1 MGLGRRRAEDAEAM
15 SWDFDW
21 ESSVYELMK
30 MVWVSDLYWDFDWK
44 SQPIADSLEEKT
56 WVKERDEREKE
67 RSERC
72 RKLGLCFKI

>member
-1 MGLGRRRAEDAEAM
+1 M
-15 SWDFDW
+15 
-21 ESSVYELMK
+21 YELAR

-44 SQPIADSLEEKT
+44 SQPIVDSLEEKT
-56 WVKERDEREKE
+56 WVKEREEREKE